1 MLMKW
6 KKLCFEKMH
15 LFKISK
21 NAVRQRNNKSSYFW
35 DQKILKYWL
44 VKYIW
49 KIDYKYSYVE

>member
-1 MLMKW
+1 MKW